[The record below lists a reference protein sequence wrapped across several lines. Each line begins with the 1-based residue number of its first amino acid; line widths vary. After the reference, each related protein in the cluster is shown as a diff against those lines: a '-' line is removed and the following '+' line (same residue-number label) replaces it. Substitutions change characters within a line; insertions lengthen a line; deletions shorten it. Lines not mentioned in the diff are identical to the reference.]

1 MDPPYQG
8 TSFTRDHRYFNGLSY
23 EEFADALSHMNELNL
38 SYIISYDG
46 ITGEKAHGKLLP
58 DSLRLKHMHICAGR
72 SSQATLLGNNH
83 ETIESLYLSPSL
95 VFRLESDKPSTKQH
109 RELKQQ
115 ELAFA

>member
-1 MDPPYQG
+1 
-8 TSFTRDHRYFNGLSY
+8 
-23 EEFADALSHMNELNL
+23 MNELNL

-58 DSLRLKHMHICAGR
+58 DNLHLKHLHIHAGR

-95 VFRLESDKPSTKQH
+95 VRRLESDKPFIRQH
-109 RELKQQ
+109 RALKQQ
-115 ELAFA
+115 DLAFT